1 MLGILTKP
9 RHVPEVDRSVVDEAA
24 KIIQRHV
31 EQEARCR
38 RMFYLRVQD
47 LCPAQKVELV
57 QDLSKLFQ

>member
-9 RHVPEVDRSVVDEAA
+9 RHVPEVDRGAADEAA
-24 KIIQRHV
+24 RIIQRHV
-31 EQEARCR
+31 EQEARNR

-57 QDLSKLFQ
+57 QDLSRLFR